1 MEKKNTGLATAGLVL
16 GIVGICLSFIP
27 ILNNI
32 AFFLGVLAVIFGI
45 ISLAKKTSK
54 GKAVAALIL
63 GILSVVIT
71 LSLQSSWSKSLDETS
86 KELDKA
92 TGSSTEEVLKKD
104 VKVTL
109 GNFEATTDEYGLTES
124 QLVVTVKNITKK
136 KQSYDFHVE
145 AVDGTGKRIAD
156 DYVMVN
162 DLGPGQTTTEK
173 IFQTVEDEKLD
184 SMKSATF
191 KITKASATAD

>member
-1 MEKKNTGLATAGLVL
+1 MEKNNTGLATAGLVL

-71 LSLQSSWSKSLDETS
+71 FSLQSSWSKSLDKTS

-104 VKVTL
+104 VKVAL
-109 GNFEATTDEYGLTES
+109 GKFEATTDEYGLTES

-145 AVDGTGKRIAD
+145 AVDGSGKRIAD
-156 DYVMVN
+156 DYVMVS